1 MSPDPISF
9 PAAGA
14 LGIVLLTGLEAVAL
28 QVYHRRTGRG
38 PRLVALLPNLL
49 AGDCLLLALA
59 AALARAGWVWI
70 ALALLASLLCH
81 LADLSQRWRE

>member
-1 MSPDPISF
+1 MSPNPGSF

-14 LGIVLLTGLEAVAL
+14 LGIVLLTGLEAAAL
-28 QVYHRRTGRG
+28 HLYHRRTGRG
-38 PRLVALLPNLL
+38 IRLAALLPNLL

-59 AALARAGWVWI
+59 AALARAGWIWI